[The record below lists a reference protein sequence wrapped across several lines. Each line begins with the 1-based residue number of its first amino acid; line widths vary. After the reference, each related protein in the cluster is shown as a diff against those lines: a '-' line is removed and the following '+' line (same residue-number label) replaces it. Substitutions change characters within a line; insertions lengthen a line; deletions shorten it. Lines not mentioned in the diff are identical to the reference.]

1 MLKYLY
7 VKEVFSEVPN
17 EITLAISITN
27 CCIRCSECNQ
37 KELWEDSGT
46 VLDST
51 VLNTLL
57 RDHRGITCV
66 LFMGSGKKE
75 YHELNKLA
83 AETHRQGLK
92 VAVYLGED
100 TIPEELDKSCFDYIK
115 IGHWDAIKGGLN
127 SPTTNQRMYFLEHQG
142 DGTYWETCINH
153 KFLKNNE
160 D

>member
-51 VLNTLL
+51 VLNTLI

-92 VAVYLGED
+92 VALYLGED

-115 IGHWDAIKGGLN
+115 IGHWDATKGGLN
-127 SPTTNQRMYFLEHQG
+127 SPTTNQRMYFLERQE
-142 DGTYWETCINH
+142 DGTYLETYINH

>member
-37 KELWEDSGT
+37 KELWEDRGT

-66 LFMGSGKKE
+66 LF
-75 YHELNKLA
+75 
-83 AETHRQGLK
+83 
-92 VAVYLGED
+92 
-100 TIPEELDKSCFDYIK
+100 
-115 IGHWDAIKGGLN
+115 IG
-127 SPTTNQRMYFLEHQG
+127 
-142 DGTYWETCINH
+142 
-153 KFLKNNE
+153 
-160 D
+160 